1 MCARNRRSG
10 RTPTLLPNNNDD
22 NLWLAQNVY
31 LAIIRR
37 AEQLDRIC
45 RSRCSRCPTLC
56 TEREERKKKTGK
68 VPAITLRR
76 CYQVGVARRAEPPGT
91 IIIVMG
97 REQHNE
103 RASLDPAGAFIQ
115 NHTTEFTCLLIWHR
129 CAPIWIWLARAT
141 YFAQGKALLLGHI
154 SGEGGHE
161 RAKRVGF
168 SLGLKVV

>member
-1 MCARNRRSG
+1 MCAPNRRSG

-31 LAIIRR
+31 LAIIRL
-37 AEQLDRIC
+37 AA
-45 RSRCSRCPTLC
+45 SRPNLPIAPLHRGVRVRLVRCASR
-56 TEREERKKKTGK
+56 EREKKTGK

-103 RASLDPAGAFIQ
+103 RGPARTIAPAAARLYKTTRLNLHASLSGTGARRF
-115 NHTTEFTCLLIWHR
+115 E
-129 CAPIWIWLARAT
+129 
-141 YFAQGKALLLGHI
+141 YD
-154 SGEGGHE
+154 
-161 RAKRVGF
+161 
-168 SLGLKVV
+168 